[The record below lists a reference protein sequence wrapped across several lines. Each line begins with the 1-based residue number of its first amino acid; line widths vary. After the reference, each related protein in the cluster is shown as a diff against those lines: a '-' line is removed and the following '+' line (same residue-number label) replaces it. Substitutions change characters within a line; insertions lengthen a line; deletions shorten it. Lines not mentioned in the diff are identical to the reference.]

1 MTSSDVQ
8 ALTSAGAATC
18 WAVVVL
24 VWVAGA
30 VYNAVR
36 GPKEAR
42 RQPRSAVFVGA
53 ALVSVI
59 VAAAVL
65 RAVPDSSWR
74 ALTVESP
81 RVKALGSA
89 VLICSTAFAMW
100 ARAALGTMW
109 SIAPVVKEDHEL
121 RTDGPYGVTRHPIYT
136 GLLGMLLG
144 TVLVAGLGRSLVI
157 LPVALVLF
165 EIKLREEERLLR
177 ATFPADYS
185 RYRRRVPQ
193 LVPGLRRRHHLETT
207 GDSHLPKAGGGE
219 GI

>member
-18 WAVVVL
+18 WAVIVI

-42 RQPRSAVFVGA
+42 RQPGSAVSVGA
-53 ALVSVI
+53 VLMSAI
-59 VAAAVL
+59 VAAAAL
-65 RAVPDSSWR
+65 RAVPASSWR

-81 RVKALGSA
+81 WVQVLGLA
-89 VLICSTAFAMW
+89 VLIGSTAFALW

-109 SIAPVVKEDHEL
+109 SIAPVVKDHHQL

-144 TVLVAGLGRSLVI
+144 TVLVAGLARSLVI
-157 LPVALVLF
+157 LPVAIVLF
-165 EIKLREEERLLR
+165 EIKLRGEEKLLV
-177 ATFPADYS
+177 ASFPKDYP

-193 LVPGLRRRHHLETT
+193 LVPGLRRLHRVDTT
-207 GDSHLPKAGGGE
+207 GDSHLRKAGGGE